1 MARAQSLTMIAMA
14 RARLDKLLPKIQGL
28 DFDETLEAATD
39 AALKAVFAAETLR
52 DMTSSR
58 LSAITHLS
66 VYMSYASPHSLCA
79 PEDVVVLNWWC
90 CENGIV
96 IYT

>member
-1 MARAQSLTMIAMA
+1 MIAMA
-14 RARLDKLLPKIQGL
+14 RARLDKLLSKIQGL

-58 LSAITHLS
+58 
-66 VYMSYASPHSLCA
+66 
-79 PEDVVVLNWWC
+79 
-90 CENGIV
+90 
-96 IYT
+96 